1 MIEQALFAVA
11 QLIFFNLVMQLVSE
25 KFFEFELKMT
35 RLSKNVHRLRP
46 LTHIKNFFFLNP
58 NLFSGK

>member
-35 RLSKNVHRLRP
+35 RLSKNDHRLSP